1 MHDNT
6 AKDKYD
12 DAEEETLMI
21 MMILLVCLLQCS
33 VSKVPLLLQQSGKE
47 MVMMIVG

>member
-12 DAEEETLMI
+12 DAEEETLMMM

-33 VSKVPLLLQQSGKE
+33 VSKVPLLL
-47 MVMMIVG
+47 